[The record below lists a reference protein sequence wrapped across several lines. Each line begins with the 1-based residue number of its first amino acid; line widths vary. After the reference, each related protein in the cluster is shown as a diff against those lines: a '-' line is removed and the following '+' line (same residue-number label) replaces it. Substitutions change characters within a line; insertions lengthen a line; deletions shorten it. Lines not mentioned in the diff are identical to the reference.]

1 MSAKLIR
8 LDKLITD
15 RKLAPS
21 RTAAQLLIEEG
32 RVKVDG
38 APAKKPASMVSAA
51 AAIIVDAPE
60 KEWVSR
66 GAYKL
71 LRAFERFPIEARG
84 KRCVDVGASTG
95 GFTDILLAN
104 GAALVYAVDVGYGQL
119 AWKLRNDPRVR
130 VMERTNARSLTL
142 DMIDGEKADV
152 IVSDASFIS
161 LTLLFGAM
169 ENLLAEDGVMAV
181 LVKPQFEAG
190 RERVGKGVITD
201 PKLHEDILNKVADFI
216 DGHTGLALEAADYSP
231 IRGPEGNIEFLF
243 FLRHKTASNGCARP
257 DFRKIVE
264 EAHAH
269 AAQHPNRRSD
279 ANDEGHEKDRTA
291 L

>member
-1 MSAKLIR
+1 MSAKLVR

-38 APAKKPASMVSAA
+38 AVAKKPASMVSGA
-51 AAIIVDAPE
+51 AAIIVDAPEKEWVSRGDAPE

-71 LRAFERFPIEARG
+71 LRAFERFPIDSRG

-95 GFTDILLAN
+95 GFTDVLLVN

-130 VMERTNARSLTL
+130 VMERTNARNLTL

-169 ENLLAEDGVMAV
+169 ENLLADDGVMAV

-201 PKLHEDILNKVADFI
+201 PKLHEDILNEVADFI
-216 DGHTGLALEAADYSP
+216 DEHTGLALEAADYSP

-243 FLRHKTASNGCARP
+243 FLKHRAASRGGARP
-257 DFRKIVE
+257 DFRRIVE

-269 AAQHPNRRSD
+269 AAAPKPEEQR
-279 ANDEGHEKDRTA
+279 K
-291 L
+291 

>member
-1 MSAKLIR
+1 MAGQVLVNEQKIDKPGTQVPEDAAIR
-8 LDKLITD
+8 LLGEKL
-15 RKLAPS
+15 KY
-21 RTAAQLLIEEG
+21 
-32 RVKVDG
+32 
-38 APAKKPASMVSAA
+38 
-51 AAIIVDAPE
+51 
-60 KEWVSR
+60 VSR
-66 GAYKL
+66 GGLKL
-71 LRAFERFPIEARG
+71 EKALQIFPISVKG
-84 KRCVDVGASTG
+84 KTVADIGASTG
-95 GFTDILLAN
+95 GFSDCALQN
-104 GAALVYAVDVGYGQL
+104 GAVRVYAVDVGYGQL

-130 VMERTNARSLTL
+130 VMERTNARNLTL

-169 ENLLAEDGVMAV
+169 ENLLADDGVMAV

-201 PKLHEDILNKVADFI
+201 PKLHEDILNEVADFI
-216 DGHTGLALEAADYSP
+216 DEHTGLALEAADYSP

-243 FLRHKTASNGCARP
+243 FMKHKAASRGGARP
-257 DFRKIVE
+257 DFRRIVE

-269 AAQHPNRRSD
+269 AAQHPNRRSN

>member
-1 MSAKLIR
+1 M
-8 LDKLITD
+8 
-15 RKLAPS
+15 
-21 RTAAQLLIEEG
+21 
-32 RVKVDG
+32 KVDG
-38 APAKKPASMVSAA
+38 AAAKKPASMVSAA

-71 LRAFERFPIEARG
+71 LRAFERFPIDARG

-95 GFTDILLAN
+95 GFTDVLLAN

-130 VMERTNARSLTL
+130 VMERTNARNLTL
-142 DMIDGEKADV
+142 DMIDGKKADV

-169 ENLLAEDGVMAV
+169 ENLLADDGVMAV

-201 PKLHEDILNKVADFI
+201 PKLHEDILNEVADFI
-216 DGHTGLALEAADYSP
+216 DEHTGLALEAADYSP

-243 FLRHKTASNGCARP
+243 FLKHKAASRGGARP
-257 DFRKIVE
+257 DFRRIVE

-269 AAQHPNRRSD
+269 AAQHPNRRSN

>member
-84 KRCVDVGASTG
+84 KRCVDIGASTG
-95 GFTDILLAN
+95 GFTDVLLAN
-104 GAALVYAVDVGYGQL
+104 GAALVYAIDVGYGQL

-169 ENLLAEDGVMAV
+169 ENLLAESGVMAV

-201 PKLHEDILNKVADFI
+201 PKLHEDILNEVADFI

-243 FLRHKTASNGCARP
+243 FLRHKAASNGGARP

>member
-38 APAKKPASMVSAA
+38 AVAKKPASMVSAA

-71 LRAFERFPIEARG
+71 LRAFERFPIDARG
-84 KRCVDVGASTG
+84 KRC
-95 GFTDILLAN
+95 
-104 GAALVYAVDVGYGQL
+104 VDVGYGQL

-130 VMERTNARSLTL
+130 VMERTNARNLTL

-169 ENLLAEDGVMAV
+169 ENLLADDGVMAV

-201 PKLHEDILNKVADFI
+201 PKLHEDILNEVADFI
-216 DGHTGLALEAADYSP
+216 DEHTGLALEAADYSP

-243 FLRHKTASNGCARP
+243 FMKHKAASRGGARP
-257 DFRKIVE
+257 DFRRIVE

-269 AAQHPNRRSD
+269 AAQHPNRRNN

>member
-1 MSAKLIR
+1 MSAKLVR

-38 APAKKPASMVSAA
+38 AVAKKPATMVSAA

-71 LRAFERFPIEARG
+71 LRAFERFPIDARG

-95 GFTDILLAN
+95 GFTDVLLAN

-130 VMERTNARSLTL
+130 VMERTNARNLTL
-142 DMIDGEKADV
+142 DMIDGEKACV

-169 ENLLAEDGVMAV
+169 ENLLSDDGVMAV

-201 PKLHEDILNKVADFI
+201 PRLHEEILNEVADFI
-216 DGHTGLALEAADYSP
+216 DGQTGLALEAADYSP

-243 FLRHKTASNGCARP
+243 FLRHKAASRGSARP

-264 EAHAH
+264 EAHIH

-279 ANDEGHEKDRTA
+279 ANDEGHEENRTS